1 MFSRFLILVT
11 LLSAVHGTLTPK
23 SRKDKRDDKFF
34 VHIKTGPQNITVFD
48 RNLVTEAATPREVLQ
63 NYLAYFREID
73 NYQFDGLVLGYV
85 TPWNNEGYDIAKIF
99 GNKFTHISPVWLEIK
114 KSNNRFD
121 FSGTHDIDKK
131 WIIHVKNAGR
141 ERKLKIVPRILFSGL
156 NENQMNSLFDPKE
169 LKSLIKTLITT
180 AKSYNFD
187 GYVIEI
193 WPQLQM
199 DMNYDPLINLVR
211 TIGDSLALESLDTIL
226 VIPPKRGRNLPF
238 SEDHFNALYD
248 HVTAFSLMTYD
259 YSNPRRPG
267 PNAPLTWVEDCI
279 KTVSSQESK
288 RGKIL
293 TGFNFYGNH
302 YSEVGGKPILGH
314 EFIRKLEE
322 KLKTARMIYDPQIAE
337 HYVEYEESNGK
348 HLLFYPTLYSIH
360 KRIELCKKLG
370 TGISIWELGQGLK
383 YFYDLL

>member
-1 MFSRFLILVT
+1 MFSRFLIFLTFQILVE
-11 LLSAVHGTLTPK
+11 GTLTPK
-23 SRKDKRDDKFF
+23 SRKDNKF
-34 VHIKTGPQNITVFD
+34 VNIKTGPQNVTVFH
-48 RNLVTEAATPREVLQ
+48 RNLVTESVTPREILQ
-63 NYLAYFREID
+63 HYQGYFREVD
-73 NYQFDGLVLGYV
+73 HYQYDGLVLGYV

-99 GNKFTHISPVWLEIK
+99 GNKFTHISPVWLEMK
-114 KSNNRFD
+114 KSGKKFD
-121 FSGTHDIDKK
+121 FKGAHDIDKN
-131 WIIHVKNAGR
+131 WMAHVKNAGR

-180 AKSYNFD
+180 AKSHNFD
-187 GYVIEI
+187 GYVLEL

-199 DMNYDPLINLVR
+199 DMNYDPLVNLVK

-238 SEDHFNALYD
+238 SEEHFNALYD
-248 HVTAFSLMTYD
+248 HVTGFSLMTYD

-267 PNAPLTWVEDCI
+267 PNAPLSWVEDCV
-279 KTVSSQESK
+279 KTVCSDTSK

-293 TGFNFYGNH
+293 TGLNFYGNH
-302 YSEVGGKPILGH
+302 YSEVGGKPLLGH

-322 KLKTARMIYDPQIAE
+322 KLKTARMVYDPQIGE
-337 HYVEYEESNGK
+337 HYVEYEETNGK
-348 HLLFYPTLYSIH
+348 HLLFYPTLYSLN

-370 TGISIWELGQGLK
+370 TGISIWELGQGLR
-383 YFYDLL
+383 YFYDLF